1 MALSE
6 QRLRDD
12 LKEAMRAKDAMRLR
26 VLRGVLAAVKNKAIE
41 LKPAELGEADLV
53 AVVTREAKQ
62 CRETLDFARKA
73 GRDETVAEHEA
84 VLAILESYL
93 PKQLSDDELESVIGQ
108 IATKTGA
115 TSIGPV
121 MKELST
127 RYGGQFDGKKA
138 SALAAKVL
146 ARR

>member
-12 LKEAMRAKDAMRLR
+12 LKVAMRAKDAMRLR
-26 VLRGVLAAVKNKAIE
+26 VLRSVLAAIKNKAIE
-41 LKPAELGEADLV
+41 RKPTPLGEADLV

-62 CRETLDFARKA
+62 CRETLDSARNA
-73 GRDETVAEHEA
+73 GREETVAEHECM
-84 VLAILESYL
+84 LAILESYL
-93 PKQLSDDELESVIGQ
+93 PRQLSDEELQSVVAEIV
-108 IATKTGA
+108 AKTGA

-121 MKELST
+121 MKELSA

-138 SALAAKVL
+138 SAAAARLLAGG
-146 ARR
+146 